1 MEKMIHDDNVY
12 IWWWT
17 TNCYG
22 AQLFQNTGVMSL
34 SGKLC
39 LTTAIQQSMEILFFR
54 SFHLLGWD
62 SKIPRWAK
70 WVVHWLAA
78 YLWNHRSVAI
88 HIYRPSN
95 WLYNGVYVYICVCM
109 YYYNYIYI
117 YIFMYIYIYT
127 YIHICIYIYIYI
139 YTYIHIYIYIHI
151 HIYIC
156 IHIYTYIYV
165 YVYITIH
172 LCICITIIYYIHMY
186 AYVYIY
192 TYICDNMYIYI
203 Y

>member
-95 WLYNGVYVYICVCM
+95 WLYNGVYVYIYV
-109 YYYNYIYI
+109 YVLLQVYIYI
-117 YIFMYIYIYT
+117 HIYVYIYIYT
-127 YIHICIYIYIYI
+127 YIYMYIYIYIYIYI
-139 YTYIHIYIYIHI
+139 YTYIYIHI
-151 HIYIC
+151 HIYIY
-156 IHIYTYIYV
+156 IYVYIYIYIYIYMYMYILLYIYV
-165 YVYITIH
+165 YV
-172 LCICITIIYYIHMY
+172 LL
-186 AYVYIY
+186 
-192 TYICDNMYIYI
+192 
-203 Y
+203 

>member
-95 WLYNGVYVYICVCM
+95 WLYNGVYVYIYVCVC
-109 YYYNYIYI
+109 ITTI
-117 YIFMYIYIYT
+117 IYIYT
-127 YIHICIYIYIYI
+127 YLCIYIHI
-139 YTYIHIYIYIHI
+139 YTYTYMYIYIHI
-151 HIYIC
+151 HIYIYTY
-156 IHIYTYIYV
+156 IYTYTYIYV
-165 YVYITIH
+165 Y
-172 LCICITIIYYIHMY
+172 MY
-186 AYVYIY
+186 
-192 TYICDNMYIYI
+192 TYIYI
-203 Y
+203 YICICIYYYTFMYMYYYNLLYTYVCVCVYIYIYMW

>member
-62 SKIPRWAK
+62 SKIPRCAK
-70 WVVHWLAA
+70 WIVHWLAA

-88 HIYRPSN
+88 HMCVKTLYRPSS
-95 WLYNGVYVYICVCM
+95 WLYNGVYIYVC
-109 YYYNYIYI
+109 ITI
-117 YIFMYIYIYT
+117 IMYIYIHMYT
-127 YIHICIYIYIYI
+127 YICIYICIYMCI
-139 YTYIHIYIYIHI
+139 YTFICIYIHI
-151 HIYIC
+151 
-156 IHIYTYIYV
+156 
-165 YVYITIH
+165 
-172 LCICITIIYYIHMY
+172 
-186 AYVYIY
+186 
-192 TYICDNMYIYI
+192 
-203 Y
+203 